1 MPETRLEDD
10 TKPDGPAHHHGA
22 GALFVFVISTVILMT
37 VLTILSH
44 FGAKDFVDRMATQT
58 AAALKDLNPTEL
70 WQRYFAL
77 VLSCLD
83 YLSAVAHA
91 HGLDWLNSVPGY
103 GIVAATLCS
112 IFGIAALLFGL
123 LTETPIHAFV
133 DLLQIV
139 AGGAAMAVLLVK
151 LTSGRSVVF
160 LILLIN
166 GGILIASLIS
176 VPALWI
182 MYLAASGAGDILPAQ
197 ASVSCYGGAC
207 AGFIYG
213 CTGAVFEGGLHHGIT
228 RVVERTIVRR

>member
-1 MPETRLEDD
+1 MPETRMADE
-10 TKPDGPAHHHGA
+10 KQPGGPAHRGRGA
-22 GALFVFVISTVILMT
+22 VFVFVIATVILMA

-44 FGAKDFVDRMATQT
+44 VGAKDFVDRMATQT
-58 AAALKDLNPTEL
+58 AAALKGLNPIEL
-70 WQRYFAL
+70 WQRYFEL

-83 YLSAVAHA
+83 YLGAVAHA
-91 HGLDWLNSVPGY
+91 HGLDWLNGAPGY
-103 GIVAATLCS
+103 GLVAATLCS

-123 LTETPIHAFV
+123 LTETPIHASV

-139 AGGAAMAVLLVK
+139 AGCAAMSVLLVK
-151 LTSGRSVVF
+151 LTSGRSVIF
-160 LILLIN
+160 LVLLIN

-182 MYLAASGAGDILPAQ
+182 MYLAASGAGDILPA

-213 CTGAVFEGGLHHGIT
+213 CTGAVFEGGLHHGIS